1 MNIYIYVVTTLP
13 IYWDSLFCLVTFFD
27 IFIVINC
34 KLFRHGFP
42 ITKMSHSKNIF
53 RYKAAVYIVEIFLV

>member
-1 MNIYIYVVTTLP
+1 MNIYIYLVTTLP
-13 IYWDSLFCLVTFFD
+13 IYWDSLFCSVTFS
-27 IFIVINC
+27 VINY